1 MAVLKTGRALYCRLV
16 SWVKFA
22 VGTRTKTNW
31 EVRKGLDSNPGTTQ
45 CRIPKI
51 RRDEA
56 GGCQES
62 SWLLLPEALVLLPNQ
77 REGYYDYNSR
87 KSQVSFT
94 RQRGWL
100 DKMFSDTRKELA
112 WAAPSLLSKF
122 LG

>member
-51 RRDEA
+51 RRDKA
-56 GGCQES
+56 VGGGVPGKLLAAS
-62 SWLLLPEALVLLPNQ
+62 SRSSCSASKPEGGVL
-77 REGYYDYNSR
+77 
-87 KSQVSFT
+87 
-94 RQRGWL
+94 
-100 DKMFSDTRKELA
+100 
-112 WAAPSLLSKF
+112 
-122 LG
+122 

>member
-51 RRDEA
+51 RRDKAVGGGGARKAPGCFFPKLLFCFQTRGRGIMTIIQEKAKSASPDKEA
-56 GGCQES
+56 G
-62 SWLLLPEALVLLPNQ
+62 
-77 REGYYDYNSR
+77 
-87 KSQVSFT
+87 
-94 RQRGWL
+94 
-100 DKMFSDTRKELA
+100 
-112 WAAPSLLSKF
+112 
-122 LG
+122 